1 MPTDAKPDLIML
13 APLDAPVVKALS
25 ETFTV
30 HDHFKATDPAA
41 LLAGVTDAR
50 FVATDGHNGLPH
62 AIMDAL
68 PKLEIA
74 ASYGVGIDAV
84 DVPEATA
91 RGIRI
96 TNTPE
101 VLNDSAAELT
111 LALMLALARRI
122 PQADRYVRDG
132 RWPKEGNYA
141 LTGELTG
148 RKVGI
153 LGLGRVGKEI
163 ARRLSVFKMH
173 VVYHGRREQ
182 AHQPYTFYPDLV
194 DMARDVDWLVV
205 IAPGT
210 AETKH
215 IIDRRV
221 MDALGPDGHLVNVA
235 RGSLVDEPALI
246 AALQDGRLGAAALDV
261 FADEPRVPEAYFGM
275 DNVVLSPHQASATVK
290 TRAAMGDLVVQ
301 NLRAH
306 AAGTLLLTP
315 VN

>member
-1 MPTDAKPDLIML
+1 MPAKPDLVML
-13 APLDAPVVKALS
+13 APLDAPVVAALE

-30 HDHFKATDPAA
+30 HDHFKSDDRAA
-41 LLAGVTDAR
+41 MLAAAAGAR
-50 FVATDGHNGLPH
+50 FVATDGHVGLPH

-84 DVPEATA
+84 DVPEAST

-132 RWPKEGNYA
+132 RWPEEGNYA

-163 ARRLSVFKMH
+163 ARRLAVFKMH

-182 AHQPYTFYPDLV
+182 PHQPYTFYPDLV

-215 IIDRRV
+215 IVDRRV
-221 MDALGPDGHLVNVA
+221 LDALGPEGHLVNVA

-246 AALQDGRLGAAALDV
+246 AALQEGRLGAAALDV
-261 FADEPRVPEAYFGM
+261 FAEEPRVPEAYFGM
-275 DNVVLSPHQASATVK
+275 DNVVLSPHQASATRK
-290 TRAAMGDLVVQ
+290 TRASMGDLVVQ

-306 AAGTLLLTP
+306 LVGKPLLTP